1 MFAIELQS
9 PLEAGKEND
18 DSAETSGKIIIGD
31 FTETFRVPL
40 GFWNESD
47 YRRSWR
53 QAFEVL
59 NANPQSTSCLMTS
72 MTDPRSSNFLVCW
85 PMYREGEDVY
95 IQNAIIFLDEI
106 EGAFDP
112 AVPWDYVEPRHGI
125 DEDGNKISEW
135 ITSMDALREFFG

>member
-9 PLEAGKEND
+9 LGEAG
-18 DSAETSGKIIIGD
+18 AEDGGLSEASGRIIIEG

-40 GFWNESD
+40 GFWDESD

-53 QAFEVL
+53 QACEVL
-59 NANPQSTSCLMTS
+59 NASPHSTSCFMTS
-72 MTDPRSSNFLVCW
+72 MTDPSNSNFLTCW
-85 PMYREGEDVY
+85 PLYREAEDVY

-106 EGAFDP
+106 AEPFDP
-112 AVPWDYVEPRHGI
+112 AAPWRSVGPRYQI

-135 ITSMDALREFFG
+135 ITSMDSLREFFG

>member
-9 PLEAGKEND
+9 PREAGEEND
-18 DSAETSGKIIIGD
+18 GSAEAPGRIIIGD

-40 GFWNESD
+40 GFWDESD

-59 NANPQSTSCLMTS
+59 NANPHSTSCLMTS
-72 MTDPRSSNFLVCW
+72 MTDPRNSNFLVCW
-85 PMYREGEDVY
+85 PMYREGEEVY

-106 EGAFDP
+106 EEAFDP
-112 AVPWDYVEPRHGI
+112 AAPWGCVGPRRGI

-135 ITSMDALREFFG
+135 ITSMDSLREFFG